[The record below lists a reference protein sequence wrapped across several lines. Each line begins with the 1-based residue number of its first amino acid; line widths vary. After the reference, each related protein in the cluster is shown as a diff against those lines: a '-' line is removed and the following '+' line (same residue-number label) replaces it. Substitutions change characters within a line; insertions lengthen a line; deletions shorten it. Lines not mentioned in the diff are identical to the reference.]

1 MTMMKP
7 IPYAQSMTD
16 NPGFPP
22 KRLLCSRHD
31 TPSTDDVVGVTS
43 EQSLTISGP
52 SQRDRLGLAALLANG
67 SELNDELVNLALLL
81 EVEDDDVGGSGSA
94 EPVSVG
100 REDKG
105 VDLVAG
111 VEGVQVL
118 GLVEVPE
125 HGGTVLATG
134 GAEGTIGGDGD
145 GVDVSSVADVVSL
158 ELAGR
163 EFPNLEI
170 ESAQTILGLI
180 QGFPGEKKRF
190 ALRKSGQL
198 VIGCLMASRSKL

>member
-1 MTMMKP
+1 MIDISPEKLIDQMTMMKP

-52 SQRDRLGLAALLANG
+52 GQGDGLGLAALLADS
-67 SELNDELVNLALLL
+67 SELDVELINLALLL
-81 EVEDDDVGGSGSA
+81 QVEDDDAASSGSA
-94 EPVSVG
+94 KPVSVG
-100 REDKG
+100 GEDKG
-105 VDLVAG
+105 VDLVTG

-118 GLVEVPE
+118 GLIEVPE
-125 HGGTVLATG
+125 HGCTVLATG

-145 GVDVSSVADVVSL
+145 GVDVSGVADVVSL
-158 ELAGR
+158 ELAGG
-163 EFPNLEI
+163 EFPNLES
-170 ESAQTILGLI
+170 ESIYRH
-180 QGFPGEKKRF
+180 PK
-190 ALRKSGQL
+190 
-198 VIGCLMASRSKL
+198 